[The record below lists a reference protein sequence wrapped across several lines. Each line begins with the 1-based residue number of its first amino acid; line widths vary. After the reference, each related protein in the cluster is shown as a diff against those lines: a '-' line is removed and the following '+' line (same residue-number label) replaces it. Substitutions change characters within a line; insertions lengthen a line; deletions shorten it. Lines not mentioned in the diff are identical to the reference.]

1 MRRLPSIAALAT
13 LLAVPFVLGSCGGGA
28 DTLVI
33 PTVYLIAGRVADPTT
48 SPFTAIPGA
57 RVWVETDPTVAAV
70 TTDTDGNFVL
80 HGVTPGT
87 QRLRAER
94 AGRVSSISTGIQVD
108 GNVDNAGLPLFTR
121 AEIDSILLARGA
133 APWDTTRALFGMFA
147 LRSNDVPLG
156 NATIQLTP
164 SGPYAG
170 GTLYQTGN
178 GADPIVVDN
187 ALPGQYSLN
196 VTYPGFL
203 WDGPYATRLDA
214 GIVTFGTPR
223 ARPNMNGFVFQDRS
237 TGNAVGGAVVSV
249 LSGPTGAQATSDFL
263 GQFSLVG
270 LSKGTY
276 VAHAVA
282 AGFMTGVSWPQDMQA
297 DTTLTFLVVTPD
309 TLAAWAAAG
318 GAGPPLAGFGH
329 LLVEARNVAGG
340 ALLAGATIVTDP
352 PGGAT
357 LSQGGRYPALVINL
371 APGIYKV
378 TMSGGGITNAPT
390 IAGVVVRAGEVTS
403 SRLDLSTS
411 GSLP

>member
-1 MRRLPSIAALAT
+1 M
-13 LLAVPFVLGSCGGGA
+13 
-28 DTLVI
+28 
-33 PTVYLIAGRVADPTT
+33 
-48 SPFTAIPGA
+48 
-57 RVWVETDPTVAAV
+57 
-70 TTDTDGNFVL
+70 
-80 HGVTPGT
+80 
-87 QRLRAER
+87 
-94 AGRVSSISTGIQVD
+94 
-108 GNVDNAGLPLFTR
+108 
-121 AEIDSILLARGA
+121 
-133 APWDTTRALFGMFA
+133 
-147 LRSNDVPLG
+147 PLG

-170 GTLYQTGN
+170 GALYQTGN
-178 GADPIVVDN
+178 GSDPIVVDN
-187 ALPGQYSLN
+187 ALPGQYSLS
-196 VTYPGFL
+196 VTYPGFV

-237 TGNAVGGAVVSV
+237 TGNAVGGADVSI
-249 LSGPTGAQATSDFL
+249 LTGPTGAQATSDFL

-318 GAGPPLAGFGH
+318 AAGPPLSNFGH

-340 ALLAGATIVTDP
+340 ALLLGATIVTDP
-352 PGGAT
+352 PGGVVLPQA
-357 LSQGGRYPALVINL
+357 GRYPALVINL
-371 APGIYKV
+371 APGVYKV
-378 TMSGGGITNAPT
+378 TVSGGGITGAPT

-403 SRLDLSTS
+403 SRLDLPTS
-411 GSLP
+411 GSAP